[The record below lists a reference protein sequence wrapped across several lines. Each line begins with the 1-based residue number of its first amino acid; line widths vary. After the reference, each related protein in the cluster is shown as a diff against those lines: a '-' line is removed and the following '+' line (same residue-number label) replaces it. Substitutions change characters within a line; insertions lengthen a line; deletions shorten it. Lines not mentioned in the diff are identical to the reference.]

1 VRVVIAS
8 IRARLALTVALG
20 VLLLPTAACAA
31 QPPLTAAAGD
41 QPTSAPVVITPAQWE
56 PGGPMRTPAG
66 PPVVTVAGK
75 ISQSNNGSAL
85 RLDTAMLDEL
95 GLVQVDV
102 YDPWV
107 RKEIRLRGAWLEDLI
122 EVAEPTSDAQSVH
135 FTALDNYQIDLSLD
149 DVRAGGV
156 LLATRG
162 GDGSPIPIEDGGPT
176 RIVFIGDVP
185 AGASADQWIWNIT
198 MIDVR

>member
-1 VRVVIAS
+1 M
-8 IRARLALTVALG
+8 RARLALTVALG
-20 VLLLPTAACAA
+20 VLLLPSAACAV
-31 QPPLTAAAGD
+31 QPPLTATAGG
-41 QPTSAPVVITPAQWE
+41 QPTSAPVVIAPAQWQ

-66 PPVVTVAGK
+66 PAVLTVTGK
-75 ISQSNNGSAL
+75 IAQSNNGSAL

-107 RKEIRLRGAWLEDLI
+107 KKEIRLRGTWLQDLI
-122 EVAEPTSDAQSVH
+122 EVAEPTSGAQTVH
-135 FTALDNYQIDLSLD
+135 FKALDDYQIDLSLA
-149 DVRAGGV
+149 DVRAGGI
-156 LLATRG
+156 LLATRA
-162 GDGSPIPIEDGGPT
+162 GDGSPIPIQDGGPA
-176 RIVFIGDVP
+176 RIVFVGDVP